1 MGPQRNDEPDDTE
14 FLSKVRLVGRNV
26 VAACQAYNAKGSTL
40 STPLIERLR
49 LCLVSGGKFAGRVPK
64 DQVARQLVYGV
75 LDAQLS
81 PEVPE
86 VQFAYDGDVFHQV
99 WEAL

>member
-1 MGPQRNDEPDDTE
+1 M
-14 FLSKVRLVGRNV
+14 GRNV
-26 VAACQAYNAKGSTL
+26 VAACHAYNAASK
-40 STPLIERLR
+40 PPIERVR

-75 LDAQLS
+75 LDAQCS
-81 PEVPE
+81 EPE
-86 VQFAYDGDVFHQV
+86 VQFAYDGDVFRQV